1 MRKPLQVILL
11 ALLFFV
17 IFSCKDEFSKDSKY
31 QRPEWLAGK
40 LFTQMQQYP
49 ELSTFAKCLQLS
61 GYDSI
66 INTSGSYTVFAPDN
80 NAFELYFQ
88 NHPSYQSVED
98 IPLQELMSLVKYH
111 VVQNPWSTDQL
122 KSLDVYGWIDSTDI
136 NNDEPRG
143 YKRVTLLKD
152 KDRNYGVTSNLE
164 ENLIIVDTLNT
175 SWYRKQYT
183 DSRKYAPIFFSE
195 YFSIYDLNPTTDYSF
210 YFDRPFDNPADM
222 YYVNGR
228 LTTSNIFAENG
239 FIHIIDRVV
248 EPLKN
253 AFQIL
258 NTSPDHSYK
267 RFLNLVNTFPSFIFN
282 VDRTNDQPG
291 AAQGEVVDSLFDIT
305 YPELTFDI
313 TNEKTKAPSGTM
325 GLPGNVSIRYHHGL
339 IAPTDAAFDE
349 FVAEYLAGP
358 GKWGNITEAPLHIR
372 RMMAN
377 SNMASGPVYPTDFAR
392 GFLNGENDMITVDP
406 STIVQKE
413 YGSNCTFIGVNKMIV
428 PRAFKSVT
436 GPVYLQRGYSR
447 IMYAIEASGLLP
459 ALKRENQNYM
469 LYVESD
475 ANMRLDSSFFY
486 DAATEQFTTFLVSET
501 SAQEV
506 PLTTNDL
513 RTLILNHIGTEYPLG
528 IARKE
533 FIKNLAGNFIIV
545 NNQTNEVSGI
555 APTTFGYK
563 GLNIVN
569 VIPRQ
574 ISVNADNGKTYDIAN
589 MFNFSAP
596 TLFLKISGSYPAF
609 HNLLKKAGL
618 TKDKEYRYTFISENE
633 NYTVF
638 IPNDA
643 ALSAYGTDTLNTDE
657 LKKFLMMHF
666 VQGNIM
672 FTDGKMPA
680 GYYETTRIDEKSTTY
695 TTIYT
700 KIHIEPGIDL
710 ISFPDKQGA
719 NYLTVNESAKTNI
732 IAARALGT
740 GTEAYPMILSNAVI
754 HEIDKVLLFNELDT
768 K

>member
-11 ALLFFV
+11 AQILFLV
-17 IFSCKDEFSKDSKY
+17 FSCKDEFSKDSRY

-40 LFTQMQQYP
+40 LFTQIQEYS
-49 ELSTFAKCLQLS
+49 ELSTFARCLQLT

-80 NAFELYFQ
+80 EAFNLYFQ
-88 NHPSYQSVED
+88 THTSYQSVED
-98 IPLQELMSLVKYH
+98 IPLPELKRIVKYH

-143 YKRVTLLKD
+143 FKRETLLKD
-152 KDRNYGVTSNLE
+152 SNRNYGVASNLE
-164 ENLIIVDTLNT
+164 ENLIIVDTTFT
-175 SWYRKQYT
+175 SWHRRQYT
-183 DSRKYAPIFFSE
+183 DSRKYAPIFFNE
-195 YFSIYDLNPTTDYSF
+195 YFNIYDLNPATDYSF
-210 YFDRPFDNPADM
+210 YFNRTFDNPADM
-222 YYVNGR
+222 YFVTGR
-228 LTTSNIFAENG
+228 LTTTNIFAENG
-239 FIHIIDRVV
+239 FIHIIDRVA

-258 NTSPDHSYK
+258 STSPDHSYRK
-267 RFLNLVNTFPSFIFN
+267 FLSLVNTFPSFVFN

-291 AAQGEVVDSLFDIT
+291 AAQGEIVDSLFDIT

-313 TNEKTKAPSGTM
+313 TSEKTKAPSGTM

-339 IAPTDAAFDE
+339 IAPDDAAFDE
-349 FVAEYLAGP
+349 FVSEYLVGP
-358 GKWGNITEAPLHIR
+358 GKWGNIVEAPHHIR
-372 RMMAN
+372 RMMVN
-377 SNMASGPVYPTDFAR
+377 SNMASGPIYPTDFSR
-392 GFLNGENDMITVDP
+392 GFLNGENDMITVDL
-406 STIVQKE
+406 SSIIQKE
-413 YGSNCTFIGVNKMIV
+413 YGSNCTFIGVNKMVV

-459 ALKRENQNYM
+459 SLKREGQNYM
-469 LYVESD
+469 LFVESD
-475 ANMRLDSSFFY
+475 ANMRIDSSFFY
-486 DAATEQFTTFLVSET
+486 DAATGQFSTFLVSET

-513 RTLILNHIGTEYPLG
+513 RTLILNHTAIEYPLG

-533 FIKNLAGNFIIV
+533 FLKNLAGNFIIV
-545 NNQTNEVSGI
+545 NNETNEVSGI
-555 APTTFGYK
+555 SPTTFGYK
-563 GLNIVN
+563 GLNTVH
-569 VIPRQ
+569 VIPKQ
-574 ISVNADNGKTYDIAN
+574 ISVNTDNGKTYDISN

-596 TLFLKISGSYPAF
+596 TLYLKISGSYPNF
-609 HNLLKKAGL
+609 HNLLKRAGL
-618 TKDKEYRYTFISENE
+618 TRDKEYRYTFISDNE

-643 ALSAYGTDTLNTDE
+643 ALSAYRTDTLTTDE
-657 LKKFLMMHF
+657 LRKFLMMHF
-666 VQGNIM
+666 VQSSLM
-672 FTDGKMPA
+672 FTDGKMQA
-680 GYYETTRIDEKSTTY
+680 GYYETTRVDEKSTTY

-700 KIHIEPGIDL
+700 KLLIEPGIDQ
-710 ISFPDKQGA
+710 INFPDKQGA

-732 IAARALGT
+732 ITARALGT
-740 GTEAYPMILSNAVI
+740 GTPAYPMILSNAVI

-768 K
+768 E

>member
-11 ALLFFV
+11 AYLLTFAFC
-17 IFSCKDEFSKDSKY
+17 CKDPYKDSKY
-31 QRPEWLAGK
+31 ERPPWLAGK
-40 LFTQMQQYP
+40 LFTQIQSYP

-66 INTSGSYTVFAPDN
+66 INTSGSYTVFAPSND
-80 NAFELYFQ
+80 AFDLYFQ

-98 IPLQELMSLVKYH
+98 IPLQELMKIVKYH
-111 VVQNPWSTDQL
+111 VVQNPWSTEQL

-143 YKRVTLLKD
+143 FKRITLLRE
-152 KDRNYGVTSNLE
+152 KDRNYGVASNLE
-164 ENLIIVDTLNT
+164 EELIIVDTLNT

-183 DSRKYAPIFFSE
+183 DSRKYAPVFFNE
-195 YFSIYDLNPTTDYSF
+195 YFSIYDLNPATDYDF
-210 YFDRPFDNPADM
+210 YFGRPFDNQADM

-228 LTTSNIFAENG
+228 LTTSDIFAENG

-258 NTSPDHSYK
+258 NTSPDQSYK
-267 RFLNLVNTFPSFIFN
+267 KFLSLINTFPSFVFN

-291 AAQGEVVDSLFDIT
+291 ADQGEVVDSLFDIT

-313 TNEKTKAPSGTM
+313 TSEKTKAPEGTT

-339 IAPTDAAFDE
+339 IAPTDAAFDD

-358 GKWGNITEAPLHIR
+358 GKWGNIAEAPHHIR
-372 RMMAN
+372 RMMVN
-377 SNMASGPVYPTDFAR
+377 SNMASGPVYPSDFSR
-392 GFLNGENDMITVDP
+392 GFLNGENDMITIDP

-436 GPVYLQRGYSR
+436 GPIYLQRGYSR
-447 IMYAIEASGLLP
+447 AMYAIEASGLLP

-475 ANMRLDSSFFY
+475 ANCRIDSSFMYNPGTGEFS
-486 DAATEQFTTFLVSET
+486 AFLVSET

-506 PLTTNDL
+506 ILTTDDL
-513 RTLILNHIGTEYPLG
+513 RTLILNHIGTEYPAG
-528 IARKE
+528 VARKE
-533 FIKNLAGNFIIV
+533 FIKNLAGNFIVV
-545 NNQTNEVSGI
+545 NNQTQEVSGM

-563 GLNIVN
+563 GLQIVH

-574 ISVNADNGKTYDIAN
+574 ISLNADNGKTFDISN
-589 MFNFSAP
+589 WFSFSAP

-638 IPNDA
+638 VPNDA
-643 ALSAYGTDTLNTDE
+643 ALSAYRTDTLTTDE
-657 LKKFLMMHF
+657 LRKFLMMHF
-666 VQGNIM
+666 VQGNMM
-672 FTDGKMPA
+672 FTDGKLPG
-680 GYYETTRIDEKSTTY
+680 GYYETTRVDEKSTTY

-700 KIHIEPGIDL
+700 KIHIEPGIDQ
-710 ISFPDKQGA
+710 IGFPDKQGA
-719 NYLTVNESAKTNI
+719 DYETIDESAKTNI
-732 IAARALGT
+732 ITARSLGT